1 MLCAT
6 CLVCLVCTA
15 GGCRKNA
22 LGRPSTSTFLWISMI
37 VPLPVQQGRRTIYSM
52 ATHTRL
58 NCLFT
63 RLGNEKGT
71 LWPQAS
77 GETKNRRKEILR
89 RSFVITDKNG
99 QSLETK

>member
-1 MLCAT
+1 
-6 CLVCLVCTA
+6 
-15 GGCRKNA
+15 
-22 LGRPSTSTFLWISMI
+22 MI
-37 VPLPVQQGRRTIYSM
+37 VPLPVQVRRTIYSL

-63 RLGNEKGT
+63 GLGNEKGT

-89 RSFVITDKNG
+89 RSFVITDKMAKVWKQNN
-99 QSLETK
+99 T

>member
-1 MLCAT
+1 
-6 CLVCLVCTA
+6 
-15 GGCRKNA
+15 
-22 LGRPSTSTFLWISMI
+22 
-37 VPLPVQQGRRTIYSM
+37 M

-58 NCLFT
+58 NRFFT
-63 RLGNEKGT
+63 GLGNEKGT
-71 LWPQAS
+71 LWSQAS